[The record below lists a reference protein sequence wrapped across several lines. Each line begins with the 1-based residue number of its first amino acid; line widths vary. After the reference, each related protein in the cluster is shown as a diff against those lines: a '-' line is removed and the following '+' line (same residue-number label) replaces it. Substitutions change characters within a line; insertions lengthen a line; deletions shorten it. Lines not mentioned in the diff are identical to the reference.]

1 MRAGGTG
8 TERVRWVFGVE
19 KTIGSVALPV
29 RATLSSVSEVVIG
42 RPHGLRLDAVDV
54 AEEFLVAHLVL
65 RDVTATKSIYGD
77 YAARFG
83 ALLHY
88 FEGLADHWRGWDGVK
103 SYDSLEGD
111 LRLEATHDG
120 HVHLRVRLR
129 NHIDPTDWI
138 VEGEVT
144 IDAGE
149 ELSRIVSDLRAA
161 LR

>member
-1 MRAGGTG
+1 M
-8 TERVRWVFGVE
+8 
-19 KTIGSVALPV
+19 IGK
-29 RATLSSVSEVVIG
+29 
-42 RPHGLRLDAVDV
+42 PHGLRLDAVDV
-54 AEEFLVAHLVL
+54 AEEFLVVHLDL
-65 RDVTATKSIYGD
+65 PDVTATKSIYGD

-83 ALLHY
+83 ALLQY
-88 FEGLADHWRGWDGVK
+88 FEGLADQWRGWDGVK
-103 SYDSLEGD
+103 AYDSLEGD

-129 NHIDPTDWI
+129 NYIDPTDWI

-161 LR
+161 LG